1 MYSDAEEPL
10 YIILSRTRAFSIDC
24 NKRPRNPGQPAES
37 AKPVHYIQCAGIK
50 VKFAKIVTN
59 RYTVYVY
66 PENLEMNLGLA
77 DRVSTGLPPKN

>member
-1 MYSDAEEPL
+1 MINQSCDQPP
-10 YIILSRTRAFSIDC
+10 SIHWTTVYA
-24 NKRPRNPGQPAES
+24 PRNPDQPAES

-50 VKFAKIVTN
+50 LKFAKIVTN